1 MVRGMLKRTSGVL
14 GRQDGFALVTAIL
27 LLFVAM
33 ILGQMVVDFADME
46 IMLSGALQR
55 YEDSINTPEGGA
67 GAEASAV
74 GTRQTIPRNSNTHS
88 YSVANPLVQIQVL
101 PPDNSGTDPLYDP
114 GNDLT
119 LSGPVTVTTTTSP
132 ELWPMAGH
140 PE

>member
-1 MVRGMLKRTSGVL
+1 MLKRTSGVL

-55 YEDSINTPEGGA
+55 HKDSFNTTEGGA